1 MSNSRVEVPAG
12 RVEGQAGAGCQAR
25 AGGVQCR
32 VPSQPDPEPPC
43 EPEDERGDDPL
54 RDDPAVADYL
64 AYLRDERQ
72 VSPHTLRNYRLALAR
87 FRSHVGGCDWREC
100 AEEQC
105 RLWLFEMMKAGL
117 ARSTIRLRFAGL
129 RGFYRFHRR
138 RRGWQVDPSAGVGL
152 PKSGRALPLV
162 LTPEQ
167 VDLLLN
173 APLLRPLTRQAPAWM
188 PLRDH
193 AILELFYSTG
203 LRLSELVSLDV
214 SSVDAS
220 LETLRV
226 TGKGSKQRL
235 CPVGAPAMAAVQKY
249 RHAAGVHSGPL
260 FISKRRTRIT
270 RRAVAQLLD
279 RYLEGSGL
287 PVNLT
292 PHKLRHS
299 FATHLLDAGA
309 DLRAVQELLGH
320 SSLSTTQI
328 YTHVSMERVRQAY
341 DAAHPRA

>member
-1 MSNSRVEVPAG
+1 MASHRHADSAG
-12 RVEGQAGAGCQAR
+12 NE
-25 AGGVQCR
+25 
-32 VPSQPDPEPPC
+32 
-43 EPEDERGDDPL
+43 
-54 RDDPAVADYL
+54 DPALADYL

-72 VSPHTLRNYRLALAR
+72 VSPHTLRNYRHALGL
-87 FRSHVGGCDWREC
+87 FRDHVGGCDWREC
-100 AEEQC
+100 TGDQC
-105 RLWLFEMMKAGL
+105 RQWLFELMKAGL

-129 RGFYRFHRR
+129 RGFYRFHQR
-138 RRGWQVDPSAGVGL
+138 RRGWQVDPCAGIGL
-152 PKSGRALPLV
+152 PKSGRPLPLV

-167 VDLLLN
+167 VDRLLN
-173 APLLRPLTRQAPAWM
+173 APLLRPLSRQAPAWM

-193 AILELFYSTG
+193 AVLELFYSTG

-214 SSVDAS
+214 DSVDAAS
-220 LETLRV
+220 ETLRV

-249 RHAAGVHSGPL
+249 RQAAGVHGGPL

-279 RYLEGSGL
+279 RYLEGADL
-287 PVNLT
+287 PVGLT

-320 SSLSTTQI
+320 SSLSTTQV
-328 YTHVSMERVRQAY
+328 YTHVSMERVRRAY
-341 DAAHPRA
+341 DDAHPRA